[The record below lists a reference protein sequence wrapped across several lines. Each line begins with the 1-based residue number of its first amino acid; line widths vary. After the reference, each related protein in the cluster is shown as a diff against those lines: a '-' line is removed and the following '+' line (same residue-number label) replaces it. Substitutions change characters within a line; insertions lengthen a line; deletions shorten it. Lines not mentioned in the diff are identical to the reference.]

1 MNRSTQDDHEQR
13 LSRLLRTWKV
23 DPADDP
29 RLATKVWARIEPG
42 RVTAPARSRTPRW
55 IEELVAVFAKPFVA
69 FAAVAAFA
77 AGGAGLAYMQNSRT
91 HEARFD
97 RLVREY
103 VYSIDPVKMHPSDG
117 STAGASTPVHD
128 RAHAHDDPHS

>member
-1 MNRSTQDDHEQR
+1 MNRTTHDDHEQR

-23 DPADDP
+23 DPSDDP
-29 RLATKVWARIEPG
+29 RLATKVWARIDPG
-42 RVTAPARSRTPRW
+42 RVATTARTTTPRW
-55 IEELVAVFAKPFVA
+55 VEELVAVFAKPFVA
-69 FAAVAAFA
+69 FAAVAVFA
-77 AGGAGLAYMQNSRT
+77 AGGAGLAYMQNSRM

-117 STAGASTPVHD
+117 SAAGAATPLHD
-128 RAHAHDDPHS
+128 HGHTQGDPRS